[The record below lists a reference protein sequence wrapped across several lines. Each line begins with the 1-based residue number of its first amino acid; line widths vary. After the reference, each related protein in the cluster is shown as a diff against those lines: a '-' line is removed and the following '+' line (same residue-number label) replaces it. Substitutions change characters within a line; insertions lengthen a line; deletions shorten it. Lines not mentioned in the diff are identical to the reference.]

1 MLLVVVKQRL
11 TGINAMKIKKFLY
24 MVTVALAM
32 AIALTL
38 GACTEAEVEN
48 GGTQQSQEPVLFTV
62 GNIGSAVTRAS
73 IGYLQADS
81 RFVCSM
87 FFHAGAK
94 DTDNSPFYSVDNK
107 LASDVNMTTTWLKI
121 NDATGNAVY
130 RQSSFNET
138 GITQDDFGFDKAAK
152 IFYWQNR
159 LNHIFLALTDNNKLK
174 TQDGTDDTTAGT
186 LKLFP
191 DVQTVDANGNYMLE
205 YDLTTGSKMTDQPDP
220 ILAFTT
226 MKPEG
231 ASPEANRVELL
242 FKHQFAQ
249 VQVNL
254 KNSQDTTSV
263 VIGNSEIISVEL
275 LGVAEK
281 AYVPYCINADG
292 TLPAVVAE
300 DINIDEAKYN
310 DTKKSN
316 PYGSSFSL
324 FVSDNTTSGY
334 LKTFEGIAFGT
345 IQRIRVTWKEP
356 NYDVTHTTILNS
368 VLEQQLESGKK
379 YIYNIELRRSS
390 IAQVTPKIVD
400 WGTDGTYEADGTI
413 VNKDDEK

>member
-1 MLLVVVKQRL
+1 
-11 TGINAMKIKKFLY
+11 

-94 DTDNSPFYSVDNK
+94 DTDNSAFYSDDNK

-174 TQDGTDDTTAGT
+174 TQDGTDDATNGT

-191 DVQTVDANGNYMLE
+191 DVQTKYDNKYLLE
-205 YDLTTGSKMTDQPDP
+205 YDLTKGTKTAMTDQPDP

-300 DINIDEAKYN
+300 DINIDDAKYN

-356 NYDVTHTTILNS
+356 DYDVTHTTILNS

-400 WGTDGTYEADGTI
+400 WGTDGSYEADGTI
-413 VNKDDEK
+413 SD

>member
-1 MLLVVVKQRL
+1 MFLVVVKQL
-11 TGINAMKIKKFLY
+11 LIGINAMKIDKYLY
-24 MVTVALAM
+24 IGIVALLM
-32 AIALTL
+32 ASCSDT
-38 GACTEAEVEN
+38 EVEN
-48 GGTQQSQEPVLFTV
+48 GGTQQSREPVLFSAGNV
-62 GNIGSAVTRAS
+62 GAAITRGS
-73 IGYLQADS
+73 IGYLPAGS

-87 FFHAGAK
+87 FFHAGAN
-94 DTDNSPFYSVDNK
+94 DDNNSKYYPENGTPT
-107 LASDVNMTTTWLKI
+107 SDVNMTTAWLKI
-121 NDATGNAVY
+121 KSNSATGNAVY
-130 RQSSFNET
+130 RQNTFKET
-138 GITQDDFGFDKAAK
+138 DIKLDDYGFDKAAK

-174 TQDGTDDTTAGT
+174 TQDGTDDTTTGT

-205 YDLTTGSKMTDQPDP
+205 YNLTTGSKMTDQPDP

-263 VIGNSEIISVEL
+263 IIGNSQIVSVEL

-292 TLPAVVAE
+292 TLPSVEAE
-300 DINIDEAKYN
+300 KINIDNEKYN
-310 DTKKSN
+310 ETKKTN

-324 FVSDNTTSGY
+324 FVRENTTSGY

-356 NYDVTHTTILNS
+356 DNDITHTAILNS
-368 VLEQQLESGKK
+368 VIEQELESGKK

-400 WGTDGTYEADGTI
+400 WGTDGTYKADGTI
-413 VNKDDEK
+413 SE

>member
-1 MLLVVVKQRL
+1 
-11 TGINAMKIKKFLY
+11 MKIEKYLY
-24 MVTVALAM
+24 MVTAALAM

-73 IGYLQADS
+73 IGYLPADS

-121 NDATGNAVY
+121 KSKSTTGNAVY
-130 RQSSFNET
+130 RQSSFSET
-138 GITQDDFGFDKAAK
+138 GITLDDFGFDKAAK

-159 LNHIFLALTDNNKLK
+159 LNHIFLALTDNNKLA
-174 TQDGTDDTTAGT
+174 TDDGTTGS

-205 YDLTTGSKMTDQPDP
+205 YDLTTGSKMSDQPDP

-254 KNSQDTTSV
+254 KNSQDATSV

-345 IQRIRVTWKEP
+345 IQRIRITWKEP

>member
-1 MLLVVVKQRL
+1 
-11 TGINAMKIKKFLY
+11 MKIKKYLY
-24 MVTVALAM
+24 MATAALAM

-94 DTDNSPFYSVDNK
+94 DTDNSAFYSTANP
-107 LASDVNMTTTWLKI
+107 LASDVNMTTAWLKI
-121 NDATGNAVY
+121 KSKSTTGNAVY

-138 GITQDDFGFDKAAK
+138 GITLDDFGFDKAAK

-159 LNHIFLALTDNNKLK
+159 LNHIFLALTDNNKLA
-174 TQDGTDDTTAGT
+174 TDDGTTGS

-205 YDLTTGSKMTDQPDP
+205 YDLTTGSKMSDQPDP

-254 KNSQDTTSV
+254 KNSQDATSV

-345 IQRIRVTWKEP
+345 IQRIRITWKEP

-400 WGTDGTYEADGTI
+400 WDTDGTYEADGTI

>member
-1 MLLVVVKQRL
+1 
-11 TGINAMKIKKFLY
+11 MKIKKYLY
-24 MVTVALAM
+24 MTTAALAI

-94 DTDNSPFYSVDNK
+94 DTDNSAFYSTANP
-107 LASDVNMTTTWLKI
+107 LASDVNMTTAWLKI
-121 NDATGNAVY
+121 KSKSTTGNAVY

-138 GITQDDFGFDKAAK
+138 GITLDDFGFDKAAK

-159 LNHIFLALTDNNKLK
+159 LNHIFLALTDNNKLA
-174 TQDGTDDTTAGT
+174 TDDGTTGS

-254 KNSQDTTSV
+254 KNSQDATSV

-292 TLPAVVAE
+292 TLPTVVAE

-334 LKTFEGIAFGT
+334 VKTFEGIAFGT
-345 IQRIRVTWKEP
+345 IQRIRITWKDP

>member
-1 MLLVVVKQRL
+1 MVVVTQRL
-11 TGINAMKIKKFLY
+11 IGINAMRIDKYLY
-24 MVTVALAM
+24 IGIVALL
-32 AIALTL
+32 IASCSDT
-38 GACTEAEVEN
+38 EVEN
-48 GGTQQSQEPVLFTV
+48 GDTQQSREPVLFSAGNV
-62 GNIGSAVTRAS
+62 GAAVTRGS
-73 IGYLQADS
+73 IGYLPADS

-87 FFHAGAK
+87 FFHAGAN
-94 DTDNSPFYSVDNK
+94 DDNNSKYYPENGTPT
-107 LASDVNMTTTWLKI
+107 SDVNMTTAWLKI
-121 NDATGNAVY
+121 KSNSATGNAVY
-130 RQSSFNET
+130 RQNTFKET
-138 GITQDDFGFDKAAK
+138 DIKLDDYGFDKAAK

-174 TQDGTDDTTAGT
+174 TQDGTDDTTTGT

-205 YDLTTGSKMTDQPDP
+205 YNLTTGSKMTDQPDP

-263 VIGNSEIISVEL
+263 IIGNSQIVSVEL

-281 AYVPYCINADG
+281 AYLPYCINADG
-292 TLPAVVAE
+292 TLPSVEAE
-300 DINIDEAKYN
+300 KINIDNEKYN
-310 DTKKSN
+310 ETKKTN

-324 FVSDNTTSGY
+324 FVRENTTSGY

-356 NYDVTHTTILNS
+356 DNDITHTAILNS
-368 VLEQQLESGKK
+368 VIEQELESGKK

-400 WGTDGTYEADGTI
+400 WGTDGTYKADGTI
-413 VNKDDEK
+413 SE

>member
-1 MLLVVVKQRL
+1 MVVVKQRL

-48 GGTQQSQEPVLFTV
+48 GVTQQSQEPVLFTV

-94 DTDNSPFYSVDNK
+94 DTDNSAFYSDDNK

-130 RQSSFNET
+130 RQSSFSEN

-174 TQDGTDDTTAGT
+174 TQDGTDDATNGT

-191 DVQTVDANGNYMLE
+191 DVQTKYDNKYLLE
-205 YDLTTGSKMTDQPDP
+205 YDLTKGTKTAMSNQPDP
-220 ILAFTT
+220 ILAFIT
-226 MKPEG
+226 MKPEA

-300 DINIDEAKYN
+300 DINIDDAKYN

-316 PYGSSFSL
+316 PYGSSFTL

-356 NYDVTHTTILNS
+356 DYDVIHTTILNS

-413 VNKDDEK
+413 CD

>member
-1 MLLVVVKQRL
+1 
-11 TGINAMKIKKFLY
+11 
-24 MVTVALAM
+24 M
-32 AIALTL
+32 AIALTF
-38 GACTEAEVEN
+38 GACTETEVEN
-48 GGTQQSQEPVLFTV
+48 GATQQSQEPVLFSV

-73 IGYLQADS
+73 IGYLPADS

-94 DTDNSPFYSVDNK
+94 DTDNSAFYSDDNK

-130 RQSSFNET
+130 RQSSFSET
-138 GITQDDFGFDKAAK
+138 GITLDDFGFDKAAK

-159 LNHIFLALTDNNKLK
+159 LNHIFLALADNNKLN
-174 TQDGTDDTTAGT
+174 TQDGTDDTTTGT

-191 DVQTVDANGNYMLE
+191 DVQTKYDKKYLLA
-205 YDLTTGSKMTDQPDP
+205 YDLTKGTKTAMTDQPDP

-242 FKHQFAQ
+242 FKHLFAQ

-263 VIGNSEIISVEL
+263 VIGNSQIISVEL

-300 DINIDEAKYN
+300 DINIDDAKYN

-356 NYDVTHTTILNS
+356 DYDVTHTTILNS

>member
-1 MLLVVVKQRL
+1 
-11 TGINAMKIKKFLY
+11 

-48 GGTQQSQEPVLFTV
+48 GVTQQSQEPVLFTV

-73 IGYLQADS
+73 IGYLPADS

-94 DTDNSPFYSVDNK
+94 DTDNSAFYSDDNK

-174 TQDGTDDTTAGT
+174 TQDGTDDATNGT

-191 DVQTVDANGNYMLE
+191 DVQTKYDNKYLLE
-205 YDLTTGSKMTDQPDP
+205 YDLTKGTKTAMTDQPDP

-292 TLPAVVAE
+292 TLPTVVTE

-356 NYDVTHTTILNS
+356 DYDVTHTTILNS

-400 WGTDGTYEADGTI
+400 WGTDGSYEADGTI
-413 VNKDDEK
+413 SD

>member
-1 MLLVVVKQRL
+1 MA
-11 TGINAMKIKKFLY
+11 TA
-24 MVTVALAM
+24 ALAM

-94 DTDNSPFYSVDNK
+94 DTDNSPFYSTANP
-107 LASDVNMTTTWLKI
+107 LASDVNMTTAWLKI
-121 NDATGNAVY
+121 KSKSTTGNAVY

-138 GITQDDFGFDKAAK
+138 GITLDDFGFDKAAK

-159 LNHIFLALTDNNKLK
+159 LNHIFLALADNNKLA
-174 TQDGTDDTTAGT
+174 TDDGTTGS

-254 KNSQDTTSV
+254 KNSQDATSV

-292 TLPAVVAE
+292 TLPTVVAE